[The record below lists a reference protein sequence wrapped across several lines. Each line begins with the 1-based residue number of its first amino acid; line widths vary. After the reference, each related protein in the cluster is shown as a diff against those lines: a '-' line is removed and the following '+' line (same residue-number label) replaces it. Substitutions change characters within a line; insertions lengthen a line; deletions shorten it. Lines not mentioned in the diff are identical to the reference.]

1 VGQVRRASIR
11 YCSKC
16 IDRILSRYG
25 DIHAPKFNSY
35 DITKKCVIETA
46 SPYNDSQNL
55 CYDFTDLERFMNRP
69 EVKKALG
76 VDTKKDWVICN
87 EDVWRN
93 LMRDMDTDATIELA
107 GGNKNLFAKN

>member
-1 VGQVRRASIR
+1 VSQVRRASIR

-16 IDRILSRYG
+16 IDRIHSGYG
-25 DIHAPKFNSY
+25 ANHSPKFNSY
-35 DITKKCVIETA
+35 DITKKCFIETA

-87 EDVWRN
+87 DDVWRN

-107 GGNKNLFAKN
+107 GGKYFFCR